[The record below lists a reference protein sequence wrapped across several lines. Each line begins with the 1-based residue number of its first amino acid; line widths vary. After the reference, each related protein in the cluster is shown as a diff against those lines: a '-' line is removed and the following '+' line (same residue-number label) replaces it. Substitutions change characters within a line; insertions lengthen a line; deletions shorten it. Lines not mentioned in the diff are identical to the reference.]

1 MSRSLPRPRGHLLLL
16 LGALLVA
23 LAAAVTVPSA
33 MDRMV
38 LSRFESP
45 GTESHRVDQ
54 ALSATGA
61 TGKQH
66 ILILVT
72 AKAGDVDA
80 PEVATEALRL
90 AAELDALPETSDVSS
105 YWSEGRSPAMRSR
118 DGGQALIT
126 ARLGGDV
133 TEARRA
139 LAEISPRL
147 TQDDVEIHTRVGG
160 GDEIFRQAATQAR
173 TDFVRAEAIILPLI
187 LVLLVALRRGL
198 VGALLTLMMGLFSV
212 VTTLALL
219 GVLARWIDISTFA
232 ANLVLVMGIG
242 LGVDYSLLVIDRFME
257 ARARGASPGEA
268 VAGLRAAVGRTVS
281 FSGLIVAASLLGL
294 LLFPFPFLQSFAH
307 AGVLTVGTSML
318 AALVILPAALALF
331 GGRIPV
337 PRPRSGTSFW
347 QRTATLMM
355 RRPLRFALPVLVV
368 LVLLASPVLG
378 LRLGLP
384 DARVLPQEVS
394 SRQVQEEIEAN
405 FDAEFIDSLFL
416 LPEEEV
422 AAGEAGEYAAALSRM
437 AGVAQVDSP
446 AGRFIDGHQVSDV
459 TVPGHWYRVVPEL
472 AGHGYASLVDGV
484 RDVEA
489 PSPLL
494 VGGYPA
500 ELEDFQRSLLGAV
513 PGVMILVLVVTW
525 LLIAWMSS
533 SLLVPTKALL
543 LNVLS
548 MAVMFGVLVWG
559 FQEGNLASLLGFTAD
574 GTLEATFPILMFCIA
589 FGMSM
594 DYEVF
599 LVARIREEWRRTVD
613 VEASIATGLERSG
626 PVVTSA
632 ALVLTLSFAV
642 YATSSVMYLKMLAVG
657 VATAIIVD
665 ATLIRMVLVP
675 TLMRL
680 AGAANWWLPFSGG
693 GGRATTP
700 AGVSSVSRA

>member
-1 MSRSLPRPRGHLLLL
+1 MSRSLPRPRRHLLLL

-54 ALSATGA
+54 TLSASDA

-72 AKAGDVDA
+72 ARAGDVDA
-80 PEVATEALRL
+80 PEVAAEARRL

-105 YWSEGRSPAMRSR
+105 YWDEGRSPAMRSR
-118 DGGQALIT
+118 DGVQALIT
-126 ARLGGDV
+126 ARLAGDV
-133 TEARRA
+133 TQARRA
-139 LAEISPRL
+139 LADISPEFSREGS
-147 TQDDVEIHTRVGG
+147 EIHTRVGG

-187 LVLLVALRRGL
+187 LILLVALRRGL
-198 VGALLTLMMGLFSV
+198 VGAVLTLMMGLFSV

-219 GVLARWIDISTFA
+219 GVLARWVDISTFA
-232 ANLVLVMGIG
+232 GNLVLVMGIG
-242 LGVDYSLLVIDRFME
+242 LGVDYSLLVIDRFVE
-257 ARARGASPGEA
+257 ARGRGATPGEA
-268 VAGLRAAVGRTVS
+268 VTGLRACVGRTVA

-318 AALVILPAALALF
+318 AALVILPAALALV

-337 PRPRSGTSFW
+337 PRSPDGRRFW
-347 QRTATLMM
+347 HRTATLMM

-422 AAGEAGEYAAALSRM
+422 AAGKAGEYAAALSRM

-446 AGRFIDGHQVSDV
+446 AGRFIDGRQASDV

-472 AGHGYASLVDGV
+472 ATQGYGSLVDGV
-484 RDVEA
+484 REVEA
-489 PSPLL
+489 PSPVL

-525 LLIAWMSS
+525 LLIAWMSG

-574 GTLEATFPILMFCIA
+574 GSLEATFPILMFCIA

-599 LVARIREEWRRTVD
+599 LVARIREEWRRTGD

-700 AGVSSVSRA
+700 AGSAP